1 MDRISQLPT
10 EILHQ
15 ILSLLPTKTAARTA
29 LHISFSDQTDC
40 EGVVDKWLEIIA
52 ERRASQVALLVKSE
66 SGVYSKR
73 YSLLVDSIFAIESLQ
88 VLEINCCR
96 ILKQKSL
103 LSEDKIKC
111 SNLKNLTLC
120 YVTVTESVLDS
131 LISCCSQIQKISF
144 QHCLG
149 FNCIRVTKNLP
160 NLLSLHI
167 FKCPIIEVHIGD
179 APKLLSFEYVNKGD
193 SERLYRHNHDI
204 CLRTLEIGTC
214 QNLRR
219 VEFVKAEIDDV
230 VLFELIPKL
239 HFIKELILHYLQA
252 TFDVPKLLS
261 LVVKPMQDF
270 GECIRL
276 PCLSFESASSQ
287 CRISIKYGG
296 LPSDPEHIIDLRR
309 SLVELND
316 QVVDLTLDSIG
327 KGLRATSGVD
337 HFPSTEVENL
347 ILTYC
352 DWSITSYSSYLND
365 VFWIC
370 WPKNL
375 TVHCGNKFRK
385 FVCQQL
391 LKKCWWRPFK
401 YSFQEYFINA
411 QIDCMKGG
419 GDDWM
424 TLDWKMLAANPRI
437 IEEIRM
443 IRFKLTQRKEIK
455 KESYILR

>member
-1 MDRISQLPT
+1 MDRISQLST

-15 ILSLLPTKTAARTA
+15 ILSLLPTKTAAQTA
-29 LHISFSDQTDC
+29 VLSKQLLKACYTNSNLCFDESDFGEEQQNNGRFVDFHGEFSRLVDYTLERYRRENLPISGFKLHISFSDQTDC

-73 YSLLVDSIFAIESLQ
+73 YSLLADSIFEIESLQ

-96 ILKQKSL
+96 ILKQKAL

-120 YVTVTESVLDS
+120 YVTVSESALDS

-149 FNCIRVTKNLP
+149 FNCIRVSKNLP

-167 FKCPIIEVHIGD
+167 LKCPIMEVHIGD
-179 APKLLSFEYVNKGD
+179 APKLLSFEYVNKVD
-193 SERLYRHNHDI
+193 SERLSRHDLDI

-214 QNLRR
+214 YNLRR

-239 HFIKELILHYLQA
+239 HFIKELILHYCKYLKKIKISSSTLEVCSIESCVCLVQA
-252 TFDVPKLLS
+252 TFDVPKLLF

-270 GECIRL
+270 GERITL

-287 CRISIKYGG
+287 CRISIKYGN
-296 LPSDPEHIIDLRR
+296 LPSDPEHIIDLRK

-316 QVVDLTLDSIG
+316 KDVDLTLDSIG
-327 KGLRATSGVD
+327 KGLRATSGIN
-337 HFPSTEVENL
+337 HFPSTKVENL
-347 ILTYC
+347 TLTYC
-352 DWSITSYSSYLND
+352 D
-365 VFWIC
+365 
-370 WPKNL
+370 
-375 TVHCGNKFRK
+375 
-385 FVCQQL
+385 
-391 LKKCWWRPFK
+391 
-401 YSFQEYFINA
+401 
-411 QIDCMKGG
+411 
-419 GDDWM
+419 
-424 TLDWKMLAANPRI
+424 
-437 IEEIRM
+437 
-443 IRFKLTQRKEIK
+443 
-455 KESYILR
+455 